1 MLFPLLLVACSLIS
15 QLSESL
21 PQQTFAVVVGI
32 SDYKLGLPNKGDL
45 HYSGDDA
52 RSFCELLKSQAGGRV
67 PPANIR
73 LLIDRNASRVNI
85 LQAMTI
91 FQRAM
96 PNDRIIFFFSG
107 HGDEGLFLPYDAYT
121 SGPGLVLQH
130 AVIKAAF
137 RKSVAQTKFLIAD
150 ACKSG
155 SMTKRLY
162 PHALSEQ
169 DPLAASD
176 TLNTLQ
182 ANANSSVVVILSS
195 RSDEVSQ
202 ESSRLK
208 GGAFTHYLV
217 EGARGAADNDPHDGI
232 VTIRELHKY
241 VWRKVK
247 AEVGDSQTPKVFGRF
262 SENLAFTSL
271 TP

>member
-1 MLFPLLLVACSLIS
+1 MLFSLLFVACSLIS

-21 PQQTFAVVVGI
+21 PQQTFAVVVGV

-52 RSFCELLKSQAGGRV
+52 RNFCELLKSQAGGRV
-67 PPANIR
+67 PPTNIR
-73 LLIDRNASRVNI
+73 LLIDRHASRVNI

-91 FQRAM
+91 FQRARA
-96 PNDRIIFFFSG
+96 NDRIIFFFSG
-107 HGDEGLFLPYDAYT
+107 HGDEGLFLPYDAYM
-121 SGPGLVLQH
+121 SGPDLVLQH
-130 AVIKAAF
+130 AVVKAAF
-137 RKSVAQTKFLIAD
+137 RKSAAHIKFLIAD

-162 PHALSEQ
+162 PHALNNHDSVS
-169 DPLAASD
+169 AND
-176 TLNTLQ
+176 TTNIAQ

-195 RSDEVSQ
+195 SSNEVSQ

-232 VTIRELHKY
+232 VTIKELHRY
-241 VWRKVK
+241 IWRKVK
-247 AEVGDSQTPKVFGRF
+247 AEVGDGQTPKVFGRF
-262 SENLAFTSL
+262 SDTLAFASL